1 VLLGR
6 TLGRGKSGLL
16 AHYSRPLADSLA
28 RRKAMGGAGF
38 EVFQADASGRPLR
51 ARFVPVGGDA
61 RQGVVIFLED
71 MDKIQAQAQQF
82 KLAAL
87 GRLTA
92 GVAHEIRNP
101 LSAISYANE
110 LLLEEDGWPAT
121 QHRLLEII
129 RDNTRRLEKMVQEVL
144 QLNRRDRAQKETV
157 ALAEFAARFVEEF
170 CQIEKV
176 DAAMFVLDVPAGLPP
191 ACFDRGHLNQV
202 LWNLCRNA
210 VRHCRQGS
218 ASVRLEARPAAR
230 EGYALE
236 LRVVDDGPGVD
247 EAARARLFEPFFTT
261 SSQGT
266 GLGLYVA
273 REICEANDAVLE
285 YDGTRTGGCFCVLMR
300 GEPC

>member
-1 VLLGR
+1 V
-6 TLGRGKSGLL
+6 
-16 AHYSRPLADSLA
+16 
-28 RRKAMGGAGF
+28 GF
-38 EVFQADASGRPLR
+38 DVFQADASGRQLR

-71 MDKIQAQAQQF
+71 MGKIQAQAQQF

-110 LLLEEDGWPAT
+110 LLLEEDAWPPT

-144 QLNRRDRAQKETV
+144 QLNRRDRAQKEPV
-157 ALAEFAARFVEEF
+157 ALAEFAVRFVEDF

-176 DAAMFVLDVPAGLPP
+176 DAAVFALDIPAGLPP

-210 VRHCRQGS
+210 VRHCRRQAG
-218 ASVRLEARPAAR
+218 SVRLEARPAAR

-236 LRVVDDGPGVD
+236 LRVADDGPGVD

-273 REICEANDAVLE
+273 REIGEANDAALE
-285 YDGTRTGGCFCVLMR
+285 YDGERTGGCFRLLMR